1 MNHFELA
8 FGVTLFK
15 RLSKGMAG
23 AGMGLR
29 AVRLR
34 GVWAKREL
42 RIVAREAAHLLP
54 AA

>member
-1 MNHFELA
+1 MNDFELA

-29 AVRLR
+29 SLDHFR
-34 GVWAKREL
+34 
-42 RIVAREAAHLLP
+42 AAEEPAGP
-54 AA
+54 AANS